1 MLALLPAAPKWQ
13 FFLPVERISK
23 LFQLRIFSCIS
34 WWRIRTSCIYVQKLG
49 RGNRKFSNW
58 VSKWELMIQLIK
70 RKIPEFFHPNAN
82 SLSIRCKCGEM
93 SYCVPLL
100 VTCFWTHFLAEKVC
114 IMHHILLCL
123 QREHQKPSIFWNLFL
138 TPFFGNVRISM
149 LSLWIM
155 GSSIVKPD
163 YETFTY
169 IYRTEFSI
177 INTRECSFSQKLWNC
192 IEEGSKNENQKWNR
206 PKVMVFQL
214 CTYKAKWSRKLALH
228 DQNQSLK

>member
-1 MLALLPAAPKWQ
+1 MRWDVLLRSTTTNMFVCASV
-13 FFLPVERISK
+13 LNT
-23 LFQLRIFSCIS
+23 FSCWKS
-34 WWRIRTSCIYVQKLG
+34 LHYASYPAVLTERA
-49 RGNRKFSNW
+49 
-58 VSKWELMIQLIK
+58 SK
-70 RKIPEFFHPNAN
+70 
-82 SLSIRCKCGEM
+82 
-93 SYCVPLL
+93 
-100 VTCFWTHFLAEKVC
+100 T
-114 IMHHILLCL
+114 
-123 QREHQKPSIFWNLFL
+123 PSIFWNVFL

-228 DQNQSLK
+228 DQNQSLNNRVVKKSQNWLQFWQKMYFLVLITVY